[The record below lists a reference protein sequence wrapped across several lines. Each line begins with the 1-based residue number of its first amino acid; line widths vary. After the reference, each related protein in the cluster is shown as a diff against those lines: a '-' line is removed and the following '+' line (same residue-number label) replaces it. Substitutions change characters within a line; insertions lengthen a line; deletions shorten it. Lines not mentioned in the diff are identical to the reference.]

1 MDVSSKSHAS
11 RDVLVVDLGSLK
23 GELVY
28 RARAK
33 GVSLS
38 YLVRLLLGEALDK
51 SDQSTAPVPDVI
63 ARLSASHRVRV
74 SLRMAPGDASTLA
87 AAARR
92 AQLPLGTYVC
102 GLAARTPV
110 LVGTC
115 RPELVSAIAASTAA
129 MSTLSRHL
137 SHLVDLLNR
146 GSFRA
151 AEEYVGAVAALPSE
165 VRRHLALAAE
175 GLAALQPPRQ
185 RTEGLSGRLSAS
197 RRRRKLT

>member
-1 MDVSSKSHAS
+1 MDASSKSRAA

-23 GELVY
+23 AALIQ
-28 RARAK
+28 RAK
-33 GVSLS
+33 TRGVSLS
-38 YLVRLLLGEALDK
+38 FLVRTLLNEALER
-51 SDQSTAPVPDVI
+51 SDEPATTDHEVVHRESRFD
-63 ARLSASHRVRV
+63 RVRV

-151 AEEYVGAVAALPSE
+151 AEEYVGVVAALPAE

-175 GLAALQPPRQ
+175 GLAALQPPRE

-197 RRRRKLT
+197 RRRRKH

>member
-1 MDVSSKSHAS
+1 MDASSKSRAA

-23 GELVY
+23 GGLIE
-28 RARAK
+28 RARAR

-38 YLVRLLLGEALDK
+38 YLVRMLLREALDK
-51 SDQSTAPVPDVI
+51 SDQSPATAPEVI
-63 ARLSASHRVRV
+63 ARPSASHRVRV
-74 SLRMAPGDASTLA
+74 SLRMAPGDAATLA
-87 AAARR
+87 AAARQ
-92 AQLPLGTYVC
+92 AQLPPGTYVC

-115 RPELVSAIAASTAA
+115 RPDLVSAIAASTAA

-151 AEEYVGAVAALPSE
+151 AEEYLGVVAALPAE

-175 GLAALQPPRQ
+175 GLAALQPPREQ
-185 RTEGLSGRLSAS
+185 TASRPGRLSAS
-197 RRRRKLT
+197 RRRKEH

>member
-1 MDVSSKSHAS
+1 MDASSKSRAA

-23 GELVY
+23 GGLIE
-28 RARAK
+28 RARAR

-38 YLVRLLLGEALDK
+38 YLVRMLLREALDK
-51 SDQSTAPVPDVI
+51 SDQSPATAPEVI
-63 ARLSASHRVRV
+63 ARPSASHRVRV
-74 SLRMAPGDASTLA
+74 SLRMAPGDAATLA

-115 RPELVSAIAASTAA
+115 RPDLVSAIAASTAA

-151 AEEYVGAVAALPSE
+151 AEEYVGVVAALPAE
-165 VRRHLALAAE
+165 VRRHLAIAAE
-175 GLAALQPPRQ
+175 GLAALQPPREQ
-185 RTEGLSGRLSAS
+185 TASRPGRRSAS
-197 RRRRKLT
+197 RRRKEH

>member
-1 MDVSSKSHAS
+1 MDASSKSRAA

-23 GELVY
+23 GGLIELA
-28 RARAK
+28 RAR

-38 YLVRLLLGEALDK
+38 YLVRMLLREALDK
-51 SDQSTAPVPDVI
+51 SDQSPATAPEVI
-63 ARLSASHRVRV
+63 ARPSASHRVRV
-74 SLRMAPGDASTLA
+74 SLRMAPGDAATLA

-115 RPELVSAIAASTAA
+115 RPDLVSAMAASTAA

-151 AEEYVGAVAALPSE
+151 AEEYVGVVAALPAE

-175 GLAALQPPRQ
+175 GLAALQPPRE
-185 RTEGLSGRLSAS
+185 RTDSRSSFLSAS
-197 RRRRKLT
+197 RRRKEH

>member
-1 MDVSSKSHAS
+1 MDASSKSRAA

-23 GELVY
+23 GGLIE
-28 RARAK
+28 RARAR

-38 YLVRLLLGEALDK
+38 YLVRMLLREALDK
-51 SDQSTAPVPDVI
+51 SDQSPATAPEVI
-63 ARLSASHRVRV
+63 ARPSASHRVRV
-74 SLRMAPGDASTLA
+74 SLRMAPGDAATLA

-115 RPELVSAIAASTAA
+115 RPDLVSAIAASTAA

-151 AEEYVGAVAALPSE
+151 AEEYLGVVAALPAE

-175 GLAALQPPRQ
+175 GLAALQPPRE
-185 RTEGLSGRLSAS
+185 RTDSPSGRPSPS
-197 RRRRKLT
+197 PRRREH

>member
-1 MDVSSKSHAS
+1 MH
-11 RDVLVVDLGSLK
+11 DVLILSLVNEEACGSRVPVLRCVDAL
-23 GELVY
+23 
-28 RARAK
+28 RAAGTK
-33 GVSLS
+33 A
-38 YLVRLLLGEALDK
+38 EAVAAR
-51 SDQSTAPVPDVI
+51 SDQEIDDVI

-74 SLRMAPGDASTLA
+74 SLRMVPADAATLA

-92 AQLPLGTYVC
+92 AQLPPGTYVC

-115 RPELVSAIAASTAA
+115 RPDLVSAIAASTAA

-151 AEEYVGAVAALPSE
+151 AEEYVGVVAALPAE

-175 GLAALQPPRQ
+175 GLAALQPPRE
-185 RTEGLSGRLSAS
+185 RSESRSGRRSAS
-197 RRRRKLT
+197 RRRKEHWHE

>member
-1 MDVSSKSHAS
+1 MDASSKSRAA

-23 GELVY
+23 GGLIE
-28 RARAK
+28 RARAR

-38 YLVRLLLGEALDK
+38 YLVRMLLREALDK
-51 SDQSTAPVPDVI
+51 SDQSPATAPEVI
-63 ARLSASHRVRV
+63 ARPSASHRVRV
-74 SLRMAPGDASTLA
+74 SLRMAPGDAATLA

-115 RPELVSAIAASTAA
+115 RPDLVPAIAASTAA

-151 AEEYVGAVAALPSE
+151 AGEYVGVVAALPAE
-165 VRRHLALAAE
+165 VRRHLPLAAE
-175 GLAALQPPRQ
+175 GLAALQPPRA
-185 RTEGLSGRLSAS
+185 RANSWSGRLSAS
-197 RRRRKLT
+197 RRRKEH

>member
-1 MDVSSKSHAS
+1 MDASSKSHAA

-23 GELVY
+23 GGLIE
-28 RARAK
+28 RARAR

-38 YLVRLLLGEALDK
+38 YLVRMLLREALDK
-51 SDQSTAPVPDVI
+51 SDQSPATAPEVI
-63 ARLSASHRVRV
+63 ARPSASHRVRV
-74 SLRMAPGDASTLA
+74 SLRMAPGDAATLA
-87 AAARR
+87 AAAKR

-115 RPELVSAIAASTAA
+115 RPDLVSAIAASTAA

-151 AEEYVGAVAALPSE
+151 AEEYVGVVAALPAE

-175 GLAALQPPRQ
+175 GLAALQPPRA
-185 RTEGLSGRLSAS
+185 RTDSRSGRPSPS
-197 RRRRKLT
+197 RRRREH

>member
-1 MDVSSKSHAS
+1 MDASSKSHAA

-23 GELVY
+23 GELVE
-28 RARAK
+28 RARAR

-38 YLVRLLLGEALDK
+38 YLVRLLLSEALDR
-51 SDQSTAPVPDVI
+51 SDQSPATAPEVT
-63 ARLSASHRVRV
+63 ARLSAAHRVRV
-74 SLRMAPGDASTLA
+74 SLRMVPADAATLA

-102 GLAARTPV
+102 SLTARIPV

-115 RPELVSAIAASTAA
+115 RPDLVSAIAASTAA

-151 AEEYVGAVAALPSE
+151 AEEYVGVVAALPAE

-175 GLAALQPPRQ
+175 GLAALQPPRA
-185 RTEGLSGRLSAS
+185 RTDSRSGRSSPS
-197 RRRRKLT
+197 RRRREH

>member
-1 MDVSSKSHAS
+1 MDASSKSHAS

-23 GELVY
+23 AALIE
-28 RARAK
+28 RAK
-33 GVSLS
+33 MRDVSLS
-38 YLVRLLLGEALDK
+38 FLVRELLSEALK
-51 SDQSTAPVPDVI
+51 SSDGPATPGQEVVHQV
-63 ARLSASHRVRV
+63 SASDRVRV
-74 SLRMAPGDASTLA
+74 SLRMAPSDASTLA

-92 AQLPLGTYVC
+92 AQLPLGIYVC

-137 SHLVDLLNR
+137 SHLVDLLKR

-151 AEEYVGAVAALPSE
+151 AGEYVGVVTALPAE
-165 VRRHLALAAE
+165 VRCHLALAAE
-175 GLAALQPPRQ
+175 GLAALQQPRE
-185 RTEGLSGRLSAS
+185 RTESLSDRLSAS
-197 RRRRKLT
+197 RRRRKH